1 MSLKKR
7 LIPALLLKEGRCV
20 KGRQFGAFRDTGNPL
35 TAARVYDAQGADEL
49 IFLDIAASAEARNT
63 TLDVVHRVAEEC
75 FMPLCV
81 GGGIRTVEDVRVL
94 LGNGADKVSIN
105 TAAVERPQLIEEAAR
120 RFGDQAVVLSID
132 VRRAPDGHPEVF
144 THAGRQP
151 TGLDPVEWAR
161 QAVDFG
167 AGEIFLTSI
176 DREGT
181 MEGYDLELVRSV
193 ADAVTVPVI
202 AHGGCGTLQ
211 HLVEAVTKGHADAV
225 SCASMLHFT
234 DQSVI
239 KARAHMKTYG
249 VDVRIA

>member
-1 MSLKKR
+1 MSLKTR
-7 LIPALLLKEGRCV
+7 LIPALLLREGRCV
-20 KGRQFGAFRDTGNPL
+20 KGRQFKDFRDTGNPL
-35 TAARVYDAQGADEL
+35 TAARIYDAQGADEL
-49 IFLDIAASAEARNT
+49 VFLDITASAQAHAIT
-63 TLDVVHRVAEEC
+63 VDVIKQVAEEV

-81 GGGIRTVEDVRVL
+81 GGGLRTTDDIREML
-94 LGNGADKVSIN
+94 EAGADKVSLN
-105 TAAVERPQLIEEAAR
+105 TAVEERPELIEQAAR
-120 RFGDQAVVLSID
+120 RFGNQCVVVSID
-132 VRRAPDGHPEVF
+132 CRRHDDGSCEVF
-144 THAGRQP
+144 TYAGTRG
-151 TGLDPVEWAR
+151 TGRDPVEWAR
-161 QAVDFG
+161 QAVDMG

-193 ADAVTVPVI
+193 ADAVTVPVV
-202 AHGGCGTLQ
+202 AHGGCGTLD
-211 HLVEAVTKGHADAV
+211 HLVQAVDEGHADAV